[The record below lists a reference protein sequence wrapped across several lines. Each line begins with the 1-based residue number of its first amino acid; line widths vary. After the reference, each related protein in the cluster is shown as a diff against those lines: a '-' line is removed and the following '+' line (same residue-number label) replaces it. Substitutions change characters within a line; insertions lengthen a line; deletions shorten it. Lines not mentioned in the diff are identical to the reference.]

1 MSSNT
6 LGSCVIQPLLLVQE
20 LQWLILIK
28 AMKLL
33 MELQKGRELVGMIQM
48 QDLSLLPQRLLA
60 ILTRLPAPPDRLL
73 QPFM

>member
-33 MELQKGRELVGMIQM
+33 MELQKGRELVGMILM

-60 ILTRLPAPPDRLL
+60 ILTRLPAALDRLL
-73 QPFM
+73 QPSM